1 MNREEF
7 LGQLRTEVLAADERH
22 LAPGPPVR
30 SRRPHRGRWLGAA
43 AAVLLLLAGASVA
56 LRPAPAA
63 AGVEV
68 IADADGMTIR
78 LTDLTTR
85 PEEVEAAARDA
96 GLDVT
101 VISEPVGPSRVGRF
115 IGMSGSGG
123 TSEIVV
129 TEGDA
134 VNGFTAIR
142 LPSGFDDSLELRIG
156 REALPGEEWS
166 ESSDATAPGEP
177 LECADLLGEPL
188 SVGLETARRA
198 GVATVKVN
206 LIDEGRWLRTAEFED
221 YADVRIQW
229 VSAGATDEASFFI
242 TRDPKPLAA
251 VPSGGC

>member
-1 MNREEF
+1 VNREEF
-7 LGQLRTEVLAADERH
+7 LGELRTEVLAADERH
-22 LAPGPPVR
+22 LAPSAPVR

-43 AAVLLLLAGASVA
+43 AVLLLVAGAAVA

-68 IADADGMTIR
+68 IADADGLTIR

-85 PEEVEAAARDA
+85 PEEVEAAAHDA

-115 IGMSGSGG
+115 IGLTGTGG

-142 LPSGFDDSLELRIG
+142 LPRGFDDSLELQIG

-188 SVGLETARRA
+188 SVGLEAADRA

-206 LIDEGRWLRTAEFED
+206 LMDEGRWLAEDEFPVYFD
-221 YADVRIQW
+221 ASIQW
-229 VSAGATDEASFFI
+229 ASSASEDEVRLFVTERPRKTAI
-242 TRDPKPLAA
+242 QPGD
-251 VPSGGC
+251 GC